1 MVFERDGIWMVP
13 VTVVPDGVMRSD
25 FVVLCELVEEFRV
38 CVLHDDGVL
47 RKTF

>member
-1 MVFERDGIWMVP
+1 MVP
-13 VTVVPDGVMRSD
+13 VTVVPDVVMRSD

-47 RKTF
+47 RKTFWKE